1 MTQSTRKDIY
11 PSWKLGAYA
20 APSIPISAIGIPMV
34 AYLPTYYATEFGLS
48 LALIGTIF
56 LIVRLA
62 DIALD
67 PVAGSLMDRNRTKF
81 GRFRPWLVA
90 GTLPMAVS
98 AYMLFNPGETADILF
113 LTLWLSVAYVA
124 YSFCYLA
131 HLSWGMSLSND
142 YSERSRVFGFWQA
155 GSLVGM
161 IAVLGLPILVEGVF
175 GQSHVA
181 AIQSMGIFIAASII
195 ICVIIAV
202 AFVPEPK
209 AATDRQSN
217 SIKEYLGLMVSP
229 TITRLLIADLLI
241 GTALGMN
248 SALFFFYFGF
258 VKGFAQ
264 LDIVILLF
272 INLCGSLCGT
282 PIWTYLTTKIG
293 KHKAAAVA
301 FTLYALSLVMIQ
313 LTPTHMMLTVV
324 ILFVA
329 GLTLSAGPLLLRSML
344 ADAGDEELLRSGVD
358 QTGILSALFTG
369 TNKVGLAIAP
379 GFSFM
384 ILGFFQF
391 SATSPTNTGGAL
403 LALQALYV
411 FVPALLG
418 GFVALVIRNH
428 PLTADRHAE
437 ILEAL
442 KKQQPQSADEPHTPE
457 PNFGAIEGAS

>member
-1 MTQSTRKDIY
+1 MSESAQKGIY

-20 APSIPISAIGIPMV
+20 APSIPIAAIGIPMV

-48 LALIGTIF
+48 LTLIGTIF

-67 PVAGSLMDRNRTKF
+67 PVAGSLMDRNRTRF
-81 GRFRPWLVA
+81 GRFRPWLLG

-98 AYMLFNPGETADILF
+98 AYMLFNPGESADLTF
-113 LTLWLSVAYVA
+113 LTVWLSVAYLA
-124 YSFCYLA
+124 YSFCYLS

-155 GSLVGM
+155 GNLIGM
-161 IAVLGLPILVEGVF
+161 IVVLGLPILVEGVF
-175 GQSHVA
+175 GQSHVV
-181 AIQSMGIFIAASII
+181 AIQSMGIFIAISTII
-195 ICVIIAV
+195 GVVIAL

-209 AATDRQSN
+209 AASDRQST
-217 SIKEYLGLMVSP
+217 SVREYLGLMIRP
-229 TITRLLIADLLI
+229 TIARLLVADLFI

-282 PIWTYLTTKIG
+282 PIWTYLTTKMG

-301 FTLYALSLVMIQ
+301 FTFYALSLIVIQ
-313 LTPTHMMLTVV
+313 LTPAIMLLNVL
-324 ILFVA
+324 ILFLA

-344 ADAGDEELLRSGVD
+344 ADAGDEELLRSGID

-391 SATSPTNTGGAL
+391 DAMSGENTSTAL
-403 LALQALYV
+403 WALTALYILA
-411 FVPALLG
+411 PGILG
-418 GFVALVIRNH
+418 GIVALVIRNH
-428 PLTADRHAE
+428 PLTAERHAE
-437 ILEAL
+437 ILEKL
-442 KKQQPQSADEPHTPE
+442 KQQGDLEEKHEHPDVPLGSLEPST
-457 PNFGAIEGAS
+457 

>member
-1 MTQSTRKDIY
+1 MSESAQKGVY

-67 PVAGSLMDRNRTKF
+67 PVAGSLMDRNRTRF

-90 GTLPMAVS
+90 GTPPMAVS
-98 AYMLFNPGETADILF
+98 AYMLFNPGDTADIIF
-113 LTLWLSVAYVA
+113 LTVWLSVAYIA
-124 YSFCYLA
+124 YSFCYLS
-131 HLSWGMSLSND
+131 HLSWGMSLTND
-142 YSERSRVFGFWQA
+142 YSERSRVFGYWQA

-161 IAVLGLPILVEGVF
+161 ISVLGLPILVEGVF
-175 GQSHVA
+175 GYSHST
-181 AIQSMGIFIAASII
+181 AIQSMGVFIAVTVIA
-195 ICVIIAV
+195 CVVIAI

-209 AATDRQSN
+209 AASTHQST
-217 SIKEYLGLMVSP
+217 SVREYLGLMIRP

-258 VKGFAQ
+258 VKGFPQ
-264 LDIVILLF
+264 LNIVILLF
-272 INLCGSLCGT
+272 VNLCGSLCGT
-282 PIWTYLTTKIG
+282 PIWTYLTTKMG
-293 KHKAAAVA
+293 KHKAAAIA
-301 FTLYALSLVMIQ
+301 FTLYALSLIVIQ
-313 LTPTHMMLTVV
+313 LTPTIMSVNVV
-324 ILFVA
+324 ILFAA

-384 ILGFFQF
+384 ILGFYQF
-391 SATSPTNTGGAL
+391 SATSPENTGGAL

-411 FVPALLG
+411 LVPAILG
-418 GFVALVIRNH
+418 VFVALVIRNH
-428 PLTADRHAE
+428 PLTEARHAE
-437 ILEAL
+437 ILAEL
-442 KKQQPQSADEPHTPE
+442 KKRKEDPVNVEIHEPH
-457 PNFGAIEGAS
+457 FGAVEGVS